1 EARPP
6 SSLITLHFTVSDTG
20 IGIPAEKHQ
29 AIFEPFEQVD
39 GSTTRRY
46 GGTGLGLAI
55 SSQLVQLMGG
65 RMWVESEVGR
75 GSKFHSTASFP
86 VVNGQQ
92 SAPGPVEPPDVH
104 GLRVLVV
111 DDNATHRD
119 ILREMLTNWRMRPS
133 VVGSTAEA
141 LEEVDRA
148 AASGSPYAV
157 ALLDA
162 VM

>member
-1 EARPP
+1 
-6 SSLITLHFTVSDTG
+6 
-20 IGIPAEKHQ
+20 PADKHQ

-75 GSKFHSTASFP
+75 GSKFHFTAAFP
-86 VVNGQQ
+86 AVGGP
-92 SAPGPVEPPDVH
+92 AALHGPVRPPGVH
-104 GLRVLVV
+104 GPPVLVV
-111 DDNATHRD
+111 DDNAPHRD
-119 ILREMLTNWRMRPS
+119 ILHEMLSNWRMRPC

-141 LEEVDRA
+141 MEELERA
-148 AASGSPYAV
+148 EAAGAPFAV

-162 VM
+162 VMPPPDGFALAGQIASR